1 MEKPKYQIIAIIS
14 GILTIIAFSSL
25 VLSVHITKETAHLTF
40 MWILLVLTAQ
50 SLLLIYGL
58 INNSYGI
65 YLPASILI
73 VGVTYIL
80 YIKLTHI
87 KNENVE
93 DELRGKDIF
102 VK

>member
-1 MEKPKYQIIAIIS
+1 
-14 GILTIIAFSSL
+14 

>member
-1 MEKPKYQIIAIIS
+1 
-14 GILTIIAFSSL
+14 
-25 VLSVHITKETAHLTF
+25 